1 MKKLSILLLSLL
13 TVACVTG
20 GYNPRYY
27 YNEIQ
32 VVNLTGG
39 TIVDVKVQIGESG
52 RTVSCDSVLKNT
64 LCDERFGK
72 RRYPQQGIQLS
83 WTHTDGS
90 QKSQLLTPAISVHYF
105 TAFPLRIM
113 LEISENGAVKAYF
126 QQEEPGRDRS
136 PIFTDIM

>member
-20 GYNPRYY
+20 YNPTYY

-39 TIVDVKVQIGESG
+39 SIVNVKVQIGESG
-52 RTVSCDSVLKNT
+52 RTVSCDSVLKYA

-72 RRYPQQGIQLS
+72 RRYPQQGIHLS

-90 QKSQLLTPAISVHYF
+90 QKSQLLTPAISVIYYS
-105 TAFPLRIM
+105 AFPLRIM
-113 LEISENGAVKAYF
+113 LEISENGSVKSYF
-126 QQEEPGRDRS
+126 EQEEPGRDRS
-136 PIFTDIM
+136 PIFTGIM